1 MRRGGKIMPHETTD
15 PARPAGENTCKLC
28 APLGACLVFRGIRA
42 GMPFLHGSQGCA
54 TYIRR
59 YLISHFRE
67 PVDIAS
73 SSFSEESAVFGGGEN
88 LRQGLVNVIAQYHP
102 ELIGIAS
109 TCVSETIGDD
119 VALHLRNWTTEHPD
133 SPPLVNVS
141 TPSYRDTHA
150 EGFHATVRA
159 VVEALAEAGPREGH
173 INVFPGLVS
182 PADLRHLREIFES
195 FNLEAIFLPD
205 YSESMDGPSWGAY
218 EIIPRGGVPVESL
231 RRLGRARASLEFG
244 RVLSGA
250 SDTAAS
256 WLEQHHG
263 VPRISLGLPIG
274 IEETDRLFQAL
285 ETLSGQS
292 APSRLVA
299 ERGRLVDAY
308 IDAHKY
314 LFGLKVAV
322 FGEEDLVVALTAFL
336 AETGVNPVLC
346 ASGARSGRLAASLA
360 LVAPPVAKEIT
371 VIGGTDFVQIETEA
385 ERLEVE
391 LLVGTGKGQMLSRK
405 RGLPLLRTGFPIHD
419 RFGGQRILH
428 VGYRGT
434 QELFDRLVNA
444 VLEKRQ
450 NDSPVGYS
458 YM

>member
-1 MRRGGKIMPHETTD
+1 MPRDITD

-28 APLGACLVFRGIRA
+28 APLGACLVFRGIRG

-88 LRQGLVNVIAQYHP
+88 LRQGLVNVIAQYNP
-102 ELIGIAS
+102 ELIGIAT
-109 TCVSETIGDD
+109 TCLSETIGDD
-119 VALHLRNWTTEHPD
+119 VALHLRNWTAEHPG

-159 VVEALAEAGPREGH
+159 VVETLAETGPREGH
-173 INVFPGLVS
+173 VNVFPGLVS
-182 PADLRHLREIFES
+182 PADLRHLREIFDS
-195 FNLEAIFLPD
+195 FGLETILFPD
-205 YSESMDGPSWGAY
+205 YSESLDGASWSEY
-218 EIIPRGGVPVESL
+218 EAIPRGGVPVESL

-244 RVLSGA
+244 RVVCGA
-250 SDTAAS
+250 PATAAT
-256 WLEQHHG
+256 WLEQHCG
-263 VPRISLGLPIG
+263 VPRFALGLPVG
-274 IEETDRLFQAL
+274 IEETDRLFEVLVAL
-285 ETLSGQS
+285 SKQPV
-292 APSRLVA
+292 PSRFAA

-314 LFGLKVAV
+314 CFNLKVAV

-336 AETGVNPVLC
+336 AETGVRPVLC
-346 ASGARSGRLAASLA
+346 ASGARSGRLAESLA
-360 LVAPPVAKEIT
+360 RVAPPVAKELT
-371 VIGGTDFVQIETEA
+371 VMAGTDFMQIEAEA
-385 ERLEVE
+385 VRLEVE
-391 LLVGTGKGQMLSRK
+391 LLVGTGKGQMLARK
-405 RGLPLLRTGFPIHD
+405 QDLPLLRTGFPIHD

-428 VGYRGT
+428 IGYRGT

-450 NDSPVGYS
+450 ADSAVGYS